1 MSGFNPEI
9 DDPWSYQSALLIG
22 ESQQLS
28 ELGVKLL
35 EYGAVVQQQ
44 FLDQASDTYHLALE
58 EFTIVVIL
66 AETDREKRLAHEI
79 SSILRRTD
87 LSILVAFASRYIPL
101 QVVSGGRVNEA
112 WDVLLPLDQEKNN
125 LAVLVDIIEN

>member
-58 EFTIVVIL
+58 ELTIVVIL